1 MKPENRVLLFCLT
14 LFFAAPALYALGD
27 WLEGTALA
35 AILPLCA
42 TVASYAYARAG
53 ERERAARESQPL

>member
-14 LFFAAPALYALGD
+14 LFLVAPSMYVLGE

-35 AILPLCA
+35 VLLPISI
-42 TVASYAYARAG
+42 TVASYWYARAG
-53 ERERAARESQPL
+53 ERERAARESRPL